1 MQGSGQNS
9 RSRWVFRSLVA
20 IAILV
25 VFFFIGRPIYWK
37 ISVAMNESTKT
48 PAEVVDA
55 IVHDVGMKAE
65 GAATAVSDAAV
76 EGGKV
81 ISEAARRVHDTAAE
95 TLKDTAA
102 IVQKAA
108 TK

>member
-1 MQGSGQNS
+1 
-9 RSRWVFRSLVA
+9 
-20 IAILV
+20 
-25 VFFFIGRPIYWK
+25 
-37 ISVAMNESTKT
+37 
-48 PAEVVDA
+48 
-55 IVHDVGMKAE
+55 MKAE

-102 IVQKAA
+102 VVQKAA